1 MEGVIM
7 ERISRTESRR
17 RLAAFR
23 AGFERLRQ
31 LDTVTQKTAT
41 AEDYQ
46 ASKAITSVL
55 FDELRFL
62 YNRLPSYARERA
74 WMVTSVERVACPTR
88 GRALGGGRASPS
100 PLSLRSPV
108 RPRRP
113 CSSTSGS
120 APPYTP
126 GGPSPEPPTGPARP
140 RGPTPCRQT
149 QRSLPGRAP
158 P

>member
-1 MEGVIM
+1 M

-74 WMVTSVERVACPTR
+74 WMVTSVERVA
-88 GRALGGGRASPS
+88 
-100 PLSLRSPV
+100 
-108 RPRRP
+108 
-113 CSSTSGS
+113 
-120 APPYTP
+120 
-126 GGPSPEPPTGPARP
+126 
-140 RGPTPCRQT
+140 
-149 QRSLPGRAP
+149 
-158 P
+158 